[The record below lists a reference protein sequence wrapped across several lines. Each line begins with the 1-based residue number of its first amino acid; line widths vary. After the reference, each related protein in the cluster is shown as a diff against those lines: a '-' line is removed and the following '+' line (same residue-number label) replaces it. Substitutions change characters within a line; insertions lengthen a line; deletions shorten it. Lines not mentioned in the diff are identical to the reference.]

1 MPSSLFVVNPGVT
14 NPPSARLT
22 ALLEFLKNH
31 PSEPLSWYTVPKA
44 LGELYHPKMTLA
56 DAMHHLV
63 HAHKELVAD
72 ARFEI
77 GRSDSESLDLLLA
90 PVKGSH
96 SVELLGAT
104 HLNTTYTVEQFY
116 DSMARHILSAILL
129 SRVDWLRA
137 PAAD

>member
-1 MPSSLFVVNPGVT
+1 MPSSQFVVNPGVT

-22 ALLEFLKNH
+22 ALLEFLKNN

-44 LGELYHPKMTLA
+44 LGELYHHKMTLA

-72 ARFEI
+72 ARFET
-77 GRSDSESLDLLLA
+77 GRSDREFLDLLLS

-104 HLNTTYTVEQFY
+104 RLNTTYTVEQFY